1 MYIHTYVLC
10 APNGLLYRTYVV
22 WRWRGVGVRLY
33 SWEGNGSRG
42 GKSVNIRASDVHG
55 AEGTLGWAGLR
66 GWVGAISRQ
75 LATFSYVCTWEEKGG
90 GSHDVCLPRYG
101 GFKDIYV
108 HIPLS

>member
-1 MYIHTYVLC
+1 MYTY
-10 APNGLLYRTYVV
+10 
-22 WRWRGVGVRLY
+22 
-33 SWEGNGSRG
+33 
-42 GKSVNIRASDVHG
+42 IRVSDMHG
-55 AEGTLGWAGLR
+55 ADGPWPGR
-66 GWVGAISRQ
+66 VSAISRQ